1 MYASLPV
8 GRYVQSKIKES
19 GMKRVEI
26 IRQCGWKNVTKG
38 LRRLDALIQDSS
50 PDTDLLKKLIDV
62 IKLDREELERHMRET
77 NTIWELEIAKC
88 EKERISAWKPFLYE
102 RTELKRPTSI
112 TCSAFFGGM
121 ERRYNRVPAE
131 VLALPFEKQ
140 LVEVGRLVRDYY
152 AKKSGKAIFF
162 GAIVGY
168 LYQYT
173 HNYGV
178 EFSIDGRIIGEKK
191 EFFDP
196 PIHSLRIGNK
206 IISGGMFSNL

>member
-19 GMKRVEI
+19 GIKRVEI
-26 IRQCGWKNVTKG
+26 IRQCGCKNVTKG

-50 PDTDLLKKLIDV
+50 PDTDLLKTLID
-62 IKLDREELERHMRET
+62 
-77 NTIWELEIAKC
+77 
-88 EKERISAWKPFLYE
+88 
-102 RTELKRPTSI
+102 
-112 TCSAFFGGM
+112 
-121 ERRYNRVPAE
+121 
-131 VLALPFEKQ
+131 
-140 LVEVGRLVRDYY
+140 Y
-152 AKKSGKAIFF
+152 AKKSGKAMFF